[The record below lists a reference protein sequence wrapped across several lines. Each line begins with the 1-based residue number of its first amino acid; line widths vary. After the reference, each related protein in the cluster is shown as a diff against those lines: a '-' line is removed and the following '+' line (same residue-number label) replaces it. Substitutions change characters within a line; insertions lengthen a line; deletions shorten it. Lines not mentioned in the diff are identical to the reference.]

1 MSSSM
6 KARREKGGP
15 ILARRDFLAEVG
27 HRNADEVRAKV
38 ELAHRIKRAIK
49 ASGRTQIQVR
59 ELTGIPQSNISKIV
73 TGRVSGFSFY
83 KLATILAD
91 LDGAVTI
98 KFRKRTGARRPAAV
112 RVVSGARAT
121 A

>member
-1 MSSSM
+1 MSSM
-6 KARREKGGP
+6 KARGRKRRL
-15 ILARRDFLAEVG
+15 ILASEDFLADVG
-27 HRNADEVRAKV
+27 HKNADEVRAKF

-49 ASGRTQIQVR
+49 ASGRTQVQVR

-73 TGRVSGFSFY
+73 TGRVSGFSVY

-98 KFRKRTGARRPAAV
+98 QFRKRSGTRRPAAV
-112 RVVSGARAT
+112 RVVSGARAS